1 MKNFIF
7 LLFICLVVSVNLK
20 AQDSIPETPTVK
32 PGKYAIGIN
41 AGFPG
46 VGIDF
51 ARKINDRFMLRL
63 QGNYLKFALNNY
75 ASNFNGENLLI
86 DAKINLFNTDL
97 LLDIHPFKT
106 SSFKFVLGAGYFFNQ
121 MISSSFKFAGETINI
136 NDVAVTSDEVGMI
149 GLTNQWGSFA
159 PYGGIGFG
167 RAVPNKKIGFGID
180 IGSYYLGEP
189 KPQISA
195 TGMLTDTK
203 SQEKQLAANMSE
215 YRWLPVFKFRISI
228 KL

>member
-7 LLFICLVVSVNLK
+7 LLFICLLISANLQ
-20 AQDSIPETPTVK
+20 AQEETPKTPPDK
-32 PGKYAIGIN
+32 LGKYAIGVN

-63 QGNYLKFALNNY
+63 QGNYLKFALNDY
-75 ASNFNGENLLI
+75 ASNFNGESLLI
-86 DAKINLFNTDL
+86 DAKINFFNTDL

-106 SSFKFVLGAGYFFNQ
+106 NSFKFVLGAGYFFNQ
-121 MISSSFKFAGETINI
+121 VISSSLIFADKIINV
-136 NDVAVTSDEVGMI
+136 NDIAVTSDEVGMI

-159 PYGGIGFG
+159 PYGGIGIG
-167 RAVPNKKIGFGID
+167 RAIPNKRVGFGFD
-180 IGSYYLGEP
+180 MGTYYLGEP

-203 SQEKQLAANMSE
+203 IQEKQLADNMSE
-215 YRWLPVFKFRISI
+215 YRWLPVFKCRISI